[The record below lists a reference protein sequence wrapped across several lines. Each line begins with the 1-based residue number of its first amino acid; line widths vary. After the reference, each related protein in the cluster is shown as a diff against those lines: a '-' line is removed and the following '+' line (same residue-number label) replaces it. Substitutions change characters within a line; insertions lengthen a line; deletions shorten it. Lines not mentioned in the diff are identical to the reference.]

1 MAASLG
7 RLLRIAFALLILVAS
22 GCGRDE
28 RDAARDRVDAYV
40 ERERELMRSAQ
51 PGFDRANRAFRDYA
65 AGRSGDGGGVEEL
78 QDAERSIAAARDRLL
93 ALDVPGDARRL
104 HDRLVAYFDLHV
116 ELAGESTRLARY
128 LPAAQRA
135 LRPLARTNRRLQ
147 ADLDAATG
155 SGPQAAAL
163 NRFARRIRATAST
176 LSALEPPALLEA
188 PNAERIRRLGITE
201 RLARRLRRALLD
213 GDAGRVA
220 ALLARFRSASDEDG
234 SEGLMAEQ
242 AAARYARRLDAVR
255 EAGADVQREQRKL
268 DRALR

>member
-7 RLLRIAFALLILVAS
+7 PVLRIAFALLILVAS

-40 ERERELMRSAQ
+40 EREQELMRSAQ
-51 PGFDRANRAFRDYA
+51 PGFDRANRAYGDYA
-65 AGRSGDGGGVEEL
+65 AGRSADGGGAKDL
-78 QDAERSIAAARDRLL
+78 RDAERSIAGARDRLL
-93 ALDVPGDARRL
+93 ALDVPGDARAL
-104 HDRLVAYFDLHV
+104 HDRLVEYFDLNV

-128 LPAAQRA
+128 LPAARRA
-135 LRPLARTNRRLQ
+135 LRPLPGINRRLQ
-147 ADLDAATG
+147 ADLDDATD
-155 SGPQAAAL
+155 STPQAAAL
-163 NRFARRIRATAST
+163 ERFARRIRATAST

-220 ALLARFRSASDEDG
+220 ALLERFRSASGEDG
-234 SEGLMAEQ
+234 SDELIAEQ

-255 EAGADVQREQRKL
+255 EAAADVRREQRKL
-268 DRALR
+268 DQALR